1 LPDPKDK
8 IGVQNLLH
16 TAMMAQEDGRTEEA
30 RRALV
35 KALALDGDYPVAL
48 RQLGQLEM
56 ASGNYHAAL
65 PYLKRLCDL
74 RPKEAGAALDY
85 GRALRFSGDREG
97 ARAALAT
104 SLRLE
109 ANQPEAR
116 LLLGQIAL
124 EAGRYKTAEDEFASA
139 LLLEPA
145 NEQAQIGL
153 AKALLGQKKFTDA
166 RELLET
172 TAAAET
178 QNAELF
184 DLLAEAYRALGR
196 AADANRARERARSMR
211 QEKTRN

>member
-1 LPDPKDK
+1 L
-8 IGVQNLLH
+8 
-16 TAMMAQEDGRTEEA
+16 A
-30 RRALV
+30 R
-35 KALALDGDYPVAL
+35 
-48 RQLGQLEM
+48 
-56 ASGNYHAAL
+56 
-65 PYLKRLCDL
+65 
-74 RPKEAGAALDY
+74 
-85 GRALRFSGDREG
+85 
-97 ARAALAT
+97 

-124 EAGRYKTAEDEFASA
+124 KGARYKTAEDEFASA

-172 TAAAET
+172 TAAAGT

-184 DLLAEAYRALGR
+184 DLLEEAYRALGR
-196 AADANRARERARSMR
+196 PVDANRARERARSMR